1 MKVKVISLRAT
12 AIAAGVA
19 ALAVAGVA
27 TAAVIKGTNGDDTLR
42 GTRGADAISAYAGND
57 TVAALA
63 GADIVRA
70 GAGDDQVLVAREQEP
85 ELPVPP
91 PVRAAVADVGQA
103 ELVAVEEGR
112 GERRAHAGPR
122 RVCLGETMDPR
133 IRVLGDAAQV
143 GLRGALV

>member
-1 MKVKVISLRAT
+1 MILGLLVGEPSL
-12 AIAAGVA
+12 AAE
-19 ALAVAGVA
+19 LLDERM
-27 TAAVIKGTNGDDTLR
+27 IR
-42 GTRGADAISAYAGND
+42 G
-57 TVAALA
+57 
-63 GADIVRA
+63 
-70 GAGDDQVLVAREQEP
+70 QEP